1 MNGIGGGASFAQNA
15 GLSVVLIPSV
25 AKGGAISN
33 IVPMVSHQ
41 DINEHDVDVI
51 VTDYGIADL
60 RGLDDGERADAIVTN
75 CASETYR
82 GQLTAYLRAARGQVG
97 GHHPQ
102 LPAAAFGWY
111 RRLKEEG
118 TMLEEAMKK
127 IELYEVGPRDG
138 FQMVDEYIPLEIKV
152 RIVEGLLDAGLRHL
166 QITSFVSPKAIPQ
179 MRDAGDL
186 AAKVI
191 GKYPGCRSVCAWSQ
205 ICAAPKRPGRRALPS
220 VSYVV
225 SLGESHNKANI
236 RRTHEE
242 SFAGLQAIV
251 EAYPDMDICLDLST
265 TFGCPF
271 EGMKTEDDVV
281 PFLKPYVDS
290 GVRMVNLCDTIGIA
304 NPAQVR
310 RIIEA
315 VWAEYPSLDLQVHIH
330 DTRNMGMV
338 NTLAAIELGVDKVQS
353 TLGGLGGCP
362 FAPGAS
368 GNLATEDVAFMLSEM
383 GYELGVDIPKM
394 IALAKWQASAI
405 PTGQFSGHQFR
416 IPDTT

>member
-1 MNGIGGGASFAQNA
+1 
-15 GLSVVLIPSV
+15 
-25 AKGGAISN
+25 
-33 IVPMVSHQ
+33 
-41 DINEHDVDVI
+41 
-51 VTDYGIADL
+51 
-60 RGLDDGERADAIVTN
+60 
-75 CASETYR
+75 
-82 GQLTAYLRAARGQVG
+82 
-97 GHHPQ
+97 
-102 LPAAAFGWY
+102 
-111 RRLKEEG
+111 
-118 TMLEEAMKK
+118 MKK

-138 FQMVDEYIPLEIKV
+138 FQMVDEYIPLETKV
-152 RIVEGLLDAGLRHL
+152 RVVEGLLDAGLRHI

-179 MRDAGDL
+179 MRDAADL
-186 AAKVI
+186 VAQFV
-191 GKYPGCRSVCAWSQ
+191 GKYPDADLFALVPNLRGAQAAWESGLRS
-205 ICAAPKRPGRRALPS
+205 L
-220 VSYVV
+220 SYVV

-242 SFAGLQAIV
+242 SFAGLQAILK
-251 EAYPDMDICLDLST
+251 AYPEMEVCLDLST

-290 GVRMVNLCDTIGIA
+290 GIRMVNLCDTIGIA

-416 IPDTT
+416 IPDTN

>member
-1 MNGIGGGASFAQNA
+1 
-15 GLSVVLIPSV
+15 
-25 AKGGAISN
+25 
-33 IVPMVSHQ
+33 
-41 DINEHDVDVI
+41 
-51 VTDYGIADL
+51 
-60 RGLDDGERADAIVTN
+60 
-75 CASETYR
+75 
-82 GQLTAYLRAARGQVG
+82 
-97 GHHPQ
+97 
-102 LPAAAFGWY
+102 
-111 RRLKEEG
+111 
-118 TMLEEAMKK
+118 MKR

-138 FQMVDEYIPLEIKV
+138 FQMVDDYIPLETKV

-179 MRDAGDL
+179 MKDAGEVAAAVVGEYPNADL
-186 AAKVI
+186 FALVPNLRGAAA
-191 GKYPGCRSVCAWSQ
+191 AWE
-205 ICAAPKRPGRRALPS
+205 AGLKS

-225 SLGESHNKANI
+225 SLSESHNTANI

-242 SFAGLQAIV
+242 SFAGLQAILD
-251 EAYPDMDICLDLST
+251 AYPQMDICLDLST

-271 EGMKTEDDVV
+271 EGTKSEDDVV
-281 PFLKPYVDS
+281 PFLEPYIDI
-290 GVRMVNLCDTIGIA
+290 GIRTVNLCDTIGIA

-315 VWAEYPSLDLQVHIH
+315 VWTTYPSLDLQVHIH

-368 GNLATEDVAFMLSEM
+368 GNLSTEDLAFMLSEM
-383 GYELGVDIPKM
+383 GYDTGVDIPKLVE
-394 IALAKWQASAI
+394 LARWQASEI

-416 IPDTT
+416 IPATT